1 MLGLDYSDERYARL
15 YTRDTPEWH
24 VLTWQAKAV
33 YCLLRRKVDRSG
45 VVPLGRGG
53 LRAVSALVGV
63 PGDVGEP
70 AMRELADS
78 GYLDINAAR
87 VAVVE
92 FVESETAV
100 KSDALRQAESRAR
113 RGASNVTKRDTES
126 RNVTE
131 SHAESHA
138 VTESH
143 MASQN
148 VTLYLTDPC
157 LTDPDLTDQNL
168 PPCPPSG
175 GSAPAFA
182 LDATTT
188 TKAPRS
194 KREPRRAGTR
204 TAMDPEFGPT
214 PANVE
219 LAVSLGLDADD
230 ERRKFLLH
238 HAKHGNMFVSWPAA
252 FASWLLKAREFAP
265 RASGNGPVL
274 QKSAAEYDG
283 SSFDRL
289 PWVVRAKAE
298 AEAEAEERKQADG

>member
-113 RGASNVTKRDTES
+113 RGASNVTKRDAES

-175 GSAPAFA
+175 GSA
-182 LDATTT
+182 
-188 TKAPRS
+188 TKAKA
-194 KREPRRAGTR
+194 KRGRVAKGPMPADYQPPADVVALAASLGVDIARATAECRDYFAGRGQPMADWHATLRNWVRRA
-204 TAMDPEFGPT
+204 P
-214 PANVE
+214 
-219 LAVSLGLDADD
+219 S
-230 ERRKFLLH
+230 
-238 HAKHGNMFVSWPAA
+238 
-252 FASWLLKAREFAP
+252 FASRPSTYKAREIQQPVAP
-265 RASGNGPVL
+265 NSDPNDPGGFL
-274 QKSAAEYDG
+274 AA
-283 SSFDRL
+283 
-289 PWVVRAKAE
+289 
-298 AEAEAEERKQADG
+298 QAAYARGYCD

>member
-113 RGASNVTKRDTES
+113 RGASDVTKRDTES
-126 RNVTE
+126 RNVTK
-131 SHAESHA
+131 SHTGSHA

-148 VTLYLTDPC
+148 VTLCLTDPC

-175 GSAPAFA
+175 GSATTAKRARVTKGPMPADYAPTPDIVAMAASLGVDLPSATEACRDHFA
-182 LDATTT
+182 RDGRGMTDWHATL
-188 TKAPRS
+188 RNWVR
-194 KREPRRAGTR
+194 REPTMRRTQTNVRQIQGNLKPGDDGGWS
-204 TAMDPEFGPT
+204 TAHLLYPSWD
-214 PANVE
+214 
-219 LAVSLGLDADD
+219 DD
-230 ERRKFLLH
+230 EK
-238 HAKHGNMFVSWPAA
+238 AKG
-252 FASWLLKAREFAP
+252 
-265 RASGNGPVL
+265 
-274 QKSAAEYDG
+274 
-283 SSFDRL
+283 
-289 PWVVRAKAE
+289 
-298 AEAEAEERKQADG
+298 

>member
-131 SHAESHA
+131 SHTESHG

-143 MASQN
+143 TASQN

-157 LTDPDLTDQNL
+157 LTDPDLTDQSL
-168 PPCPPSG
+168 PPGPPSG
-175 GSAPAFA
+175 GSA
-182 LDATTT
+182 
-188 TKAPRS
+188 TKA
-194 KREPRRAGTR
+194 KRARVTKGPMPADYEPSDDIRALAATLGVDLARATAECRDYFGGKGQPMADWNATMRNWVRRA
-204 TAMDPEFGPT
+204 P
-214 PANVE
+214 
-219 LAVSLGLDADD
+219 S
-230 ERRKFLLH
+230 
-238 HAKHGNMFVSWPAA
+238 
-252 FASWLLKAREFAP
+252 FASRPTGTYKAREIQQPLAP
-265 RASGNGPVL
+265 NADPNDPGGFL
-274 QKSAAEYDG
+274 AA
-283 SSFDRL
+283 
-289 PWVVRAKAE
+289 
-298 AEAEAEERKQADG
+298 QAAYGRGYCE